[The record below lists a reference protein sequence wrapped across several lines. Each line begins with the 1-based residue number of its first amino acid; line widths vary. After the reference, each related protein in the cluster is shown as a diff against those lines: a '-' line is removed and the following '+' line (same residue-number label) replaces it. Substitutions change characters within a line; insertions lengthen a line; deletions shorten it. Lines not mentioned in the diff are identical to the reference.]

1 MDARSGRGRRG
12 VREVDEDRNSL
23 MLQSPWGALQV
34 NDAHVHFFSHRMVSM
49 TAAAAGLTT
58 GQAAL
63 KLGWDAPPEDP
74 AELAALWA
82 AEMDRHGAGRAALI
96 ASVPGDEGSV
106 VCAAARFPERF
117 RGYMMVNPLAERAC
131 ENAAAVLAGGSM
143 RGICLFP
150 ALHGYTLRD
159 APAEA
164 MVAVAAAHPGTVV
177 FVHCGALSIAFRKKL
192 GLACDFELASSNP
205 LDLHRLAQR
214 HPAVQFV
221 VPHFGAG
228 LFREALML
236 ADLCPN
242 VYFDTSSGN
251 RWMHYDGPHM
261 DLREVFRRAIDVAGP
276 GRLLFGTDSS
286 WFPRGWH
293 AAIFEAQAK
302 ALYEIG
308 VSGDDAALIFGGNFD
323 RVFGF
328 ETPVL

>member
-1 MDARSGRGRRG
+1 
-12 VREVDEDRNSL
+12 
-23 MLQSPWGALQV
+23 MLDSPWGALRV

-49 TAAAAGLTT
+49 AAAAAGLSAD
-58 GQAAL
+58 QAVL
-63 KLGWDAPPEDP
+63 KLGWDRPPEDP
-74 AELAALWA
+74 AELAAIWGE
-82 AEMDRHGAGRAALI
+82 EMDRHGVGRAALI
-96 ASVPGDEGSV
+96 ASMPGDEGSV

-131 ENAAAVLAGGSM
+131 ENAAGVLAGGHM

-150 ALHGYTLRD
+150 AMHGYSLRD
-159 APAEA
+159 AHAAA
-164 MVAVAAAHPGTVV
+164 MIDVAAARPGVVV
-177 FVHCGALSIAFRKKL
+177 FVHCGALSVGFRQKL
-192 GLACDFELASSNP
+192 GLACDFELAHANP

-214 HPAVQFV
+214 HPSVHFV
-221 VPHFGAG
+221 IPHFGAG

-251 RWMHYDGPHM
+251 RWMRYEGAHM

-293 AAIFEAQAK
+293 AAIFESQAK

-308 VSGDDAALIFGGNFD
+308 VSADDATLIFAGNFD
-323 RVFGF
+323 RVFGI

>member
-1 MDARSGRGRRG
+1 MI
-12 VREVDEDRNSL
+12 
-23 MLQSPWGALQV
+23 QSPWGELRV
-34 NDAHVHFFSHRMVSM
+34 NDSHVHFFSHRMVSM
-49 TAAAAGLTT
+49 AAAAAGLN
-58 GQAAL
+58 GEQAAS
-63 KLGWDAPPEDP
+63 KLGWDQPAEDP
-74 AELAALWA
+74 AELAVQWA
-82 AEMDRHGAGRAALI
+82 KELDRAGAGRAALI

-106 VCAAARFPERF
+106 VCAAARFPGRF
-117 RGYMMVNPLAERAC
+117 VGYMMVNPLAERAC
-131 ENAAAVLAGGSM
+131 ENAAGVLAGGRM
-143 RGICLFP
+143 RGLCLFP
-150 ALHGYTLRD
+150 AMHGYRMRD

-164 MVAVAAAHPGTVV
+164 MVAVAAARPGTVV
-177 FVHCGALSIAFRKKL
+177 FVHCGALSVGFRKAL
-192 GLACDFELASSNP
+192 GLDCGFELANSNP

-214 HPAVQFV
+214 HPSVNFV

-251 RWMHYDGPHM
+251 RWMRYEGGHM
-261 DLREVFRRAIDVAGP
+261 DLREVFRRSLDVTGP

-308 VSGDDAALIFGGNFD
+308 VSAEDAERIFGGNFD
-323 RVFGF
+323 NVFGI
-328 ETPVL
+328 ETPAS